1 MPLPYNASQH
11 ILRDGQQLI
20 DAAQRTGLDAPVES
34 CPGWNMR
41 DLAWHIGN
49 VWSFWALVVNKRIT
63 TIEELR
69 AEPDPAQPNDDL
81 LLDWVAAA
89 HTGIHSTLNSTP
101 TETEFWTWTGEN
113 RDLWWLRRRMAQETA
128 VHRWDAERTVGEVY
142 EIPIALAP
150 SRRSRSGT
158 IGERATSPA
167 VVADRPPL
175 GVSSGRATRRPPT
188 SLAMP

>member
-1 MPLPYNASQH
+1 M
-11 ILRDGQQLI
+11 
-20 DAAQRTGLDAPVES
+20 
-34 CPGWNMR
+34 
-41 DLAWHIGN
+41 
-49 VWSFWALVVNKRIT
+49 VNKRIT

-128 VHRWDAERTVGEVY
+128 VHRWDAERTVGDVY
-142 EIPIALAP
+142 EIPIALAAEQEVEIGHDWREGNLP
-150 SRRSRSGT
+150 GRRR
-158 IGERATSPA
+158 
-167 VVADRPPL
+167 
-175 GVSSGRATRRPPT
+175 
-188 SLAMP
+188 